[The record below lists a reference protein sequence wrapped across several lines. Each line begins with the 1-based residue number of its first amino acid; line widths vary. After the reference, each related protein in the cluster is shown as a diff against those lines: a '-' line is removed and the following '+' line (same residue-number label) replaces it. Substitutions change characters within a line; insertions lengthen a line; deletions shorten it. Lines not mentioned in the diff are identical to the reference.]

1 MLARKILMIA
11 SLAAATALMPP
22 SVRAENEDA
31 AEFDP
36 QSTRS
41 FSGAVLAGR
50 TAETDRDLDTAIDL
64 FRKALVHQPD
74 NDDIK
79 QRLMVL
85 LFNNGMFDDGV
96 MFAEEYTEDPLFE
109 NISRMALGIDAI
121 RQREYTKAENLLDY
135 PGINDLERLIFG
147 LLRAWAS
154 FGQGETEKAAATI
167 ESLRGPDWYGI
178 FKRFHQAAMD
188 EADGNIDTARRLYTE
203 LITDQNSA
211 GTAPDTY
218 IRAAMALAAM
228 EAREGNRQRALDAIA
243 TGTAI
248 SSGYAPLKALRDRIE
263 ADNPPKADIHN
274 AQQGAA
280 AVLYTIGSALSRSGA
295 EDFVSLY
302 LNFANALDP
311 DDSATLVMLGSLAE
325 ELGNP
330 EEAIEI
336 YRQVPEDSV
345 MHRVAELQL
354 GLNLADLGKFEEAK
368 VHLQNLIQQDP
379 QDMRSYL
386 AYGSVLSNAEAY
398 REMANNYDIAVD
410 RIGPLPNRSH
420 WNIFFQRGIAY
431 ERLKEW
437 PKAEPNF
444 QKSLELYPNQP
455 QVMNYLGYS
464 WIDMNINLD
473 EGMELIREAVRL
485 RPNDGYIV
493 DSLGWAY
500 YRLGDYES
508 AVRELERAVELRP
521 ADPVINDHLGDA
533 YWRAGRR
540 LEASYQWERALTME
554 PDLAEVPK
562 IEKKI
567 AEGLPPE
574 ADPVPSASNAPE
586 DESKRIQKPEAD
598 GRQGQWNDDTEVV
611 RTRYTVK
618 PGQTL
623 WKIADEVFGDG
634 NLYIDIL
641 RANPALNGDADRI
654 YPGQII
660 FLP

>member
-1 MLARKILMIA
+1 MQRKKLLMIA
-11 SLAAATALMPP
+11 CLAAATALASP
-22 SVRAENEDA
+22 VA
-31 AEFDP
+31 ATDNGGETAFDP
-36 QSTRS
+36 EATQS
-41 FSGAVLAGR
+41 FAGAVLAGR
-50 TAETDRDLDTAIDL
+50 TAEADRDLDTAISL
-64 FRKALVHQPD
+64 FRKALAMEPD
-74 NDDIK
+74 NSDIK

-85 LFNNGMFDDGV
+85 LFNNGMFDDGIAL
-96 MFAEEYTEDPLFE
+96 AEELKEDPLLE
-109 NISRMALGIDAI
+109 NVARMALGINSI
-121 RQREYTKAENLLDY
+121 RQREYTQAENLLDY
-135 PGINDLERLIFG
+135 PGINDLERLVFG
-147 LLRAWAS
+147 LLQAWAY
-154 FGQGETEKAAATI
+154 FGDGDLEEAQATI
-167 ESLRGPDWYGI
+167 ERLQGPEWYGI
-178 FKRFHQAAMD
+178 FKLFHRAAME
-188 EADGNIDTARRLYTE
+188 EASGDVDAAGRLYTDI
-203 LITDQNSA
+203 ITDQNSA
-211 GTAPDTY
+211 GTAPDTF
-218 IRAAMALAAM
+218 IRAAMTLASM
-228 EAREGNRQRALDAIA
+228 EAREGNKQRALDAIA
-243 TGTAI
+243 TADAV
-248 SSGYAPLKALRDRIE
+248 SAGYAPLKALRDRIE
-263 ADNPPKADIHN
+263 ADDPPKPDIHN
-274 AQQGAA
+274 AEQGAA
-280 AVLYTIGSALSRSGA
+280 AVLYSIGSALSRSGA
-295 EDFVSLY
+295 EDFVALY

-311 DDSATLVMLGSLAE
+311 DDAATLVMLGSLLE
-325 ELGNP
+325 ELGKP

-336 YRQVPEDSV
+336 YRRVAEDSV

-354 GLNLADLGKFEEAK
+354 GLNLADLGQFEEAK
-368 VHLQNLIQQDP
+368 VHLQHLIEQDP

-398 REMANNYDIAVD
+398 REMAENYDDAVKA
-410 RIGPLPNRSH
+410 IGPLPNRSH

-444 QKSLELYPNQP
+444 QRSLELNPNQP

-508 AVRELERAVELRP
+508 AVRELERAVEIRP
-521 ADPVINDHLGDA
+521 ADPTINDHLGDA
-533 YWRAGRR
+533 YWRAGRQ
-540 LEASYQWERALTME
+540 LEARYQWQRALTME

-567 AEGLPPE
+567 VDGLPP
-574 ADPVPSASNAPE
+574 AVDPTPSASNTPE
-586 DESKRIQKPEAD
+586 DESQRIQAPDTNERKGQMDD
-598 GRQGQWNDDTEVV
+598 GATIV

-623 WKIADEVFGDG
+623 WNIADEMLGDG

-660 FLP
+660 ILP